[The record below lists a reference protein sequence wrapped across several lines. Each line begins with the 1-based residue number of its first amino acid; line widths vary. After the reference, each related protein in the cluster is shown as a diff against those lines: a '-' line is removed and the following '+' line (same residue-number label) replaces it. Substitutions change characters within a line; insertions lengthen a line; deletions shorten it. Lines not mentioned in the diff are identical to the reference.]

1 MSAATTYCRAWQ
13 ITRNDGIALGFTDHD
28 LPLTFNDVTFRPDCG
43 LTASALQSATGLSVD
58 NTEAEGVLGGA
69 DLGQE
74 VVDAGL
80 LDGAEVLCFRVDWQ
94 NPSDRKILFR
104 GEIGDLTLKGNRF
117 TAELRSMSEKL
128 NVPTGRLYHRECAA
142 VLGDSLC
149 KVDTGDAAYSTEVA
163 VLALHSGGAVTFEGL
178 GGYASGWFAQG
189 RVEVL
194 EGARQGA
201 RSVIKADHGT
211 GQDRLVS
218 LWDDLGLAVG
228 DRVRLIAGCDR
239 LAGTCRTKFA
249 NFLNFRGFPD
259 IPGEDW
265 LMQAPQRSRFVDG
278 GSLR

>member
-13 ITRNDGIALGFTDHD
+13 ITRKDGIALGFTDHD
-28 LPLTFNDVTFRPDCG
+28 LPLAFDDVIFRPDRG

-58 NTEAEGVLGGA
+58 NTEAEGVLGDP

-74 VVDAGL
+74 IVDAGL

-142 VLGDSLC
+142 VLGDAMC
-149 KVDTGDAAYSTEVA
+149 KVDTRDAAFSTEVV
-163 VLALHSGGAVTFEGL
+163 VLALHSGGAVTFDGL

-189 RVEVL
+189 RAEVL

-218 LWDDLGLAVG
+218 LWDDLGLVVG

-239 LAGTCRTKFA
+239 MARTCRTKFA

-265 LMQAPQRSRFVDG
+265 LMQVPQRSRFVDG